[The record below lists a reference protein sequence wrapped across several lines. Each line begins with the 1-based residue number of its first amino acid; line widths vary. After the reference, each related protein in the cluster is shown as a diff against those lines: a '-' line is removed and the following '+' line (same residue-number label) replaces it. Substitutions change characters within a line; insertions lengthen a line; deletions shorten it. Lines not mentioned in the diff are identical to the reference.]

1 MYPHTISA
9 PKLLWPKHIPSE
21 DAIHSC
27 ILHMQK
33 SVRAISH
40 LQKCGIACFVFFLS
54 QSQRNNYPLCW
65 GLRKERKLYILIFFF
80 SWSLELKILELRSS
94 YHNQVSDRERIL
106 AQANCSMSRFGK
118 AEEVNY
124 VSSATA
130 FLRVRQSQK
139 AAAWLCLFFCKDQA
153 IGCFDQSLKSACP
166 VQNSAMKKSPSPK
179 LRRDLEN
186 AEVLKYVCVN
196 VKHAHCWLCHRE
208 QHVLVVKGKQEEISA
223 AHLQTRLSARI
234 DASREAW
241 KETTGQ
247 ATLYFLSKALSLTK
261 KAKLIMLGAHILQAC
276 CNAQRA

>member
-1 MYPHTISA
+1 MQFAYAKVSQS
-9 PKLLWPKHIPSE
+9 HITPSE
-21 DAIHSC
+21 MWHCLFSFFPFTVSKKQ
-27 ILHMQK
+27 LP
-33 SVRAISH
+33 SVLRA
-40 LQKCGIACFVFFLS
+40 KKGKKA
-54 QSQRNNYPLCW
+54 
-65 GLRKERKLYILIFFF
+65 LYFNIFF

-106 AQANCSMSRFGK
+106 AQANCSMSGFGK

-153 IGCFDQSLKSACP
+153 IGCLDQSLISACP

-261 KAKLIMLGAHILQAC
+261 KAKLIVLGAHILQAC